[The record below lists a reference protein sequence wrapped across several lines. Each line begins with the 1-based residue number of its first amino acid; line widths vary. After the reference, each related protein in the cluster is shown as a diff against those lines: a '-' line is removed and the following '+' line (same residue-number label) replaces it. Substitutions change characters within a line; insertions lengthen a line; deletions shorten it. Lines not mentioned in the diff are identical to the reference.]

1 MWEDKNY
8 FRWVNQFSPFHGE
21 LVGFSHCDS
30 TYYQARKESE
40 VTVLEYVT
48 KGTGTLKVNG
58 TTFHPQAGDVYL
70 LPLYSN
76 HIYFTNDN
84 DPWEKYFI
92 NIRGNLPS
100 VLIES
105 YHLQLKYVF
114 QNSNTNDLFL
124 EMYNCAKSDI
134 DDQLRQEIFASLVHR
149 IFIRLQRSFDNTLE
163 VNDATIIKN
172 IIDNAPNKIYSVQEL
187 ADKIGR
193 SKDFVIKAFK
203 RMYGIT
209 PHVYIN
215 EKKHEIAKM
224 MLLETNLPIEQI
236 AASLGFQSSEH
247 FSTQFKKFAQ
257 LSPRTFRELTR
268 KK

>member
-1 MWEDKNY
+1 MNCT
-8 FRWVNQFSPFHGE
+8 S
-21 LVGFSHCDS
+21 
-30 TYYQARKESE
+30 
-40 VTVLEYVT
+40 
-48 KGTGTLKVNG
+48 
-58 TTFHPQAGDVYL
+58 
-70 LPLYSN
+70 SN
-76 HIYFTNDN
+76 
-84 DPWEKYFI
+84 
-92 NIRGNLPS
+92 S
-100 VLIES
+100 
-105 YHLQLKYVF
+105 
-114 QNSNTNDLFL
+114 
-124 EMYNCAKSDI
+124 
-134 DDQLRQEIFASLVHR
+134 
-149 IFIRLQRSFDNTLE
+149 
-163 VNDATIIKN
+163 
-172 IIDNAPNKIYSVQEL
+172 DNAPNKIYSVQEL